1 MDVEGVLGWCWDLGR
16 GWVVCDGQLLT
27 ENLQC
32 IEAGKKAGHVVEVE
46 WWAIDHADLKTV
58 SAFAQKWLDTG
69 KELDILCSNIGMG
82 GKRNVPEEQA
92 KKGEKYRKTVD
103 GFEEVHSVCNVI
115 STPCSQN

>member
-1 MDVEGVLGWCWDLGR
+1 
-16 GWVVCDGQLLT
+16 
-27 ENLQC
+27 
-32 IEAGKKAGHVVEVE
+32 VVEVE